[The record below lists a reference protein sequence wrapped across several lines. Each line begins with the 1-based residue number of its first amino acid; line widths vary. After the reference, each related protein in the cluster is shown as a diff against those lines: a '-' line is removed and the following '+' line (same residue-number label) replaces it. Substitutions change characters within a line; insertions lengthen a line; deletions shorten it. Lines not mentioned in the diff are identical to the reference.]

1 MPLDCRSLHTSTLY
15 NSNHTPSA
23 FNLGTY
29 PVPHNPGRHGTV
41 APGTTIQLP
50 LSGRLTN
57 ELVWGKADALLS
69 CVLRLGPKKL
79 DLVTL
84 SLRPAL
90 KVSVSFLHLL
100 TPRCNLALS
109 HRKIWPWLYSP
120 WSWASRTPVPDLS
133 LRILNF
139 GIPSSQFLK
148 FTFNFLFEIILQFP
162 SHPLTSKHRVD
173 QMSWIH
179 TLGITLKPC
188 VRF

>member
-15 NSNHTPSA
+15 NSNHPPSA

-29 PVPHNPGRHGTV
+29 PVPHNPGRHSTV

-133 LRILNF
+133 HRILNF

-173 QMSWIH
+173 QMSWTH

-188 VRF
+188 VRL